1 MSGIHGTAGTRPR
14 GDAALLKAARTR
26 VKTLRNGTQ
35 VVDSTVWRAVKAW
48 AVDFGVVVALAIVV
62 AVLVGSSEAGTAGTA
77 AGAGVATW
85 LVAPW
90 LYGFCCAGG
99 RSLGSLASE
108 TEVVRISTGG
118 APGSWRAG
126 WVMFART
133 VLFTVLVLVLLLGTA
148 EGAAPSGAEPKGR
161 HLTIDRRFP
170 RLPAGAPAI
179 PPYDRPAD
187 V

>member
-14 GDAALLKAARTR
+14 GDAALLKAARAR

-48 AVDFGVVVALAIVV
+48 AVDFGIVVALAIVV
-62 AVLVGSSEAGTAGTA
+62 AVSVGSSEAGTAGTA
-77 AGAGVATW
+77 AGAGVTTW

-118 APGSWRAG
+118 APGFWRAG
-126 WVMFART
+126 WVM
-133 VLFTVLVLVLLLGTA
+133 FTVLVLVLLLGTA
-148 EGAAPSGAEPKGR
+148 EGSAPSGAEPKGR

-170 RLPAGAPAI
+170 PAPGRGSRDPA
-179 PPYDRPAD
+179 